1 MDILGLERG
10 VPLSKAAVTYL
21 TEDGVIKADDPAVS
35 GLKLAQSLP
44 TALPV
49 SPYFDDPQIVA
60 QFGTTLQYIDY
71 GKSRWKKRPR
81 TSSARPTAFC
91 AARCANLP
99 PELSRGVRR
108 GRACLSILS
117 EEIFETH
124 PGAVAVIGIPALRCR
139 GIEPRGIGA
148 KVNIEVRHRHDIRQL
163 PEVCRVWMS

>member
-1 MDILGLERG
+1 MLPGATDAGLFFKPAQMLSIGKSTKNPQAAAKVINFLLNSKEGVDILGLERG

-99 PELSRGVRR
+99 VGNLPRRTPRESLPEHPVRR
-108 GRACLSILS
+108 
-117 EEIFETH
+117 
-124 PGAVAVIGIPALRCR
+124 
-139 GIEPRGIGA
+139 
-148 KVNIEVRHRHDIRQL
+148 NI
-163 PEVCRVWMS
+163 

>member
-49 SPYFDDPQIVA
+49 SLTSTIRRSSPSSAPPCSTS
-60 QFGTTLQYIDY
+60 TTV
-71 GKSRWKKRPR
+71 KSVEEAAEDF
-81 TSSARPTAFC
+81 SARPTAFC

-99 PELSRGVRR
+99 VGNLRGARR
-108 GRACLSILS
+108 EGRRTALS
-117 EEIFETH
+117 EEIFKAH
-124 PGAVAVIGIPALRCR
+124 PGAVAFIGIPLFAAV
-139 GIEPRGIGA
+139 ESSHEA
-148 KVNIEVRHRHDIRQL
+148 
-163 PEVCRVWMS
+163 